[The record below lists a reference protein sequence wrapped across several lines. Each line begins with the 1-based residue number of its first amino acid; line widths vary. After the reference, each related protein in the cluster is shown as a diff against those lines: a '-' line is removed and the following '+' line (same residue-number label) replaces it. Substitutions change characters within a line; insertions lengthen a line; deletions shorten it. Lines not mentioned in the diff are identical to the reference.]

1 MSIIPDESNNRS
13 PAAEAEYLTRTLTFA
28 EQELA
33 RAKTSGDDIKSAI
46 IAAKRELR
54 ESTTHAIGNL
64 WNGENFEALSALN
77 QYANPINDQ
86 LIEFEENENKI
97 ARLENILKSPYF
109 ARIDFEYGDS
119 DERQS
124 SQGNTGSKSFKENTV
139 DVYIGRSSLKD
150 NKTHHMYIY
159 DWRSPIASVFYR
171 FTSGVAY
178 YDAPGGRMEGILTF
192 KRQYEIRNGVMEYY
206 FDADV
211 QIVDEFLRKLLSQNT
226 SSHMK
231 TIVETIQKEQDIVIR
246 DMENDLMMVQGVAGS
261 GKTSIALHRAAY
273 LMYQGLTGRLKAH
286 DILIIS
292 PNSLF
297 EQYIS
302 RVLPDLGEEN
312 IASALFEEIAGK
324 VLGYKKVQVRAQYLE
339 KLLSGDGRRGFLSGE
354 TTPPFGHPSREGN
367 YGTVPLSLL
376 EYKTSLTFADIIDRF
391 IDIIPDRF
399 LEISN
404 IDYNGQSIM
413 SAKQIRH
420 KLTSAVSNTPL
431 GLKLQQI
438 ESHIMETVKSL
449 HRVYRNHDELV
460 RIKKRIQGFTT
471 LDIKQLYRL
480 LFTDEYILSNLMANV
495 PPDII
500 NLTAENLQ
508 NKTIAY
514 DDLAALFYLKLKLYG
529 ADEYKHIRHVVID
542 EAQDYYPLHYKI
554 FKLLFPKTKYTVLGD
569 FNQTLEKDEDIS
581 LYDRISEILEKPKSI
596 LVTMDKS
603 FRSTNEIIAFSSR
616 FLSHDIEIKSFNRS
630 GEEPKIYSASTET
643 ELAKIV
649 AEESQRLIDSG
660 YQSVGLICKTAA
672 NAKMLFHDITALKL
686 DCCTQA
692 SLGLLLAR
700 NDANTRSIKL
710 ITTGTEEELT
720 GLFIIPVYLAKG
732 LEFDAVLICDA
743 SRENYSTDEDKKLL
757 YIASTRALHHLGV
770 YGVEEN
776 PYTSFKD

>member
-1 MSIIPDESNNRS
+1 MKNEAKKISSHS
-13 PAAEAEYLTRTLTFA
+13 PTAEAEYLSRTLSIA
-28 EQELA
+28 RQELS
-33 RAKTSGDDIKSAI
+33 RAETSSDDIKTAI
-46 IAAKRELR
+46 ITAKRELR

-64 WNGENFEALSALN
+64 WNGENFEALTALN

-97 ARLENILKSPYF
+97 VRLENILKSPYF
-109 ARIDFEYGDS
+109 ARIDFD
-119 DERQS
+119 
-124 SQGNTGSKSFKENTV
+124 GSPF
-139 DVYIGRSSLKD
+139 YLGRTSLKD
-150 NKTHHMYIY
+150 NKTHQMYIY

-171 FTSGVAY
+171 FATGAAY
-178 YDAPGGRMEGILTF
+178 YDAPGGRIEGTLTF

-286 DILIIS
+286 DILIVS

-312 IASALFEEIAGK
+312 IASAVFEEIAVK
-324 VLGYKKVQVRAQYLE
+324 VLGHKKVQTRSLYLE
-339 KLLSGDGRRGFLSGE
+339 KLLSGA
-354 TTPPFGHPSREGN
+354 PSKEGN
-367 YGTVPLSLL
+367 YLGNLRSLL
-376 EYKTSLTFADIIDRF
+376 EYKTSLTFAEKIDRF
-391 IDIIPDRF
+391 IDIIPECF

-413 SAKQIRH
+413 SAKHIKH
-420 KLTSAVSNTPL
+420 KLTSAASSTPL
-431 GLKLQQI
+431 GLKLRQI
-438 ESHIMETVKSL
+438 ESHIMETVQSL
-449 HRVYRNHDELV
+449 HRVYRNHEELA
-460 RIKKRIQGFTT
+460 RIKKKIQGFTT
-471 LDIKQLYRL
+471 LDVKQLYHL
-480 LFTDEYILSNLMANV
+480 LFTDKDILSNLMADV
-495 PPDII
+495 PSEII
-500 NLTAENLQ
+500 NLTVANLQ
-508 NKTIAY
+508 TKTIAY
-514 DDLAALFYLKLKLYG
+514 DDLAALAYLKLKLYG

-569 FNQTLEKDEDIS
+569 FNQTLEKDEDVS
-581 LYDRISEILEKPKSI
+581 LYDRISDILEKPKSI

-603 FRSTNEIIAFSSR
+603 FRSTNEIIAFSSS
-616 FLSHDIEIKSFNRS
+616 FLSHEVEIKSFNRS
-630 GEEPKIYSASTET
+630 GEKPKIYSASSET
-643 ELAKIV
+643 ELAKMV
-649 AEESQRLIDSG
+649 AEESQRLLDSG

-672 NAKMLFHDITALKL
+672 NAKILHHDLKDL
-686 DCCTQA
+686 VDV
-692 SLGLLLAR
+692 
-700 NDANTRSIKL
+700 KL
-710 ITTGTEEELT
+710 IKTGTEEELT
-720 GLFIIPVYLAKG
+720 GIFIIPVYLAKG

-743 SRENYSTDEDKKLL
+743 SRENYNTKEDKKLL

-770 YGVEEN
+770 YGAGEIL
-776 PYTSFKD
+776 